1 MAAAVPCKRA
11 FSQAS
16 IRETGV
22 SKTVKAKT
30 SAKTRFSCVAEA
42 HESTR
47 QKIESVTQRIHEEH
61 TAGKGQNSVVHCNLF
76 AKQLEPRE
84 GPKVTLRNTWV
95 HTSSTVLR
103 EPRETE
109 SKLQICHSGPI
120 PSGSPSWTTRGCEQF
135 FQFKCTN
142 LFR

>member
-1 MAAAVPCKRA
+1 MAAAMPCRRA

-22 SKTVKAKT
+22 SKTGKAKT
-30 SAKTRFSCVAEA
+30 SEAKTRFICDAEA

-61 TAGKGQNSVVHCNLF
+61 TAGKVQNSVVHCNLF

-95 HTSSTVLR
+95 ETSSIVLR

-109 SKLQICHSGPI
+109 SKLQI
-120 PSGSPSWTTRGCEQF
+120 
-135 FQFKCTN
+135 
-142 LFR
+142 